1 MIHSPTL
8 QNNLYICQ

>member
-8 QNNLYICQ
+8 QNNLNICQ